1 MRFDAAQALTAD
13 EQAQA
18 RQNIGAMAA
27 SAIGDP
33 ETDFVP
39 AFEAALAGA

>member
-1 MRFDAAQALTAD
+1 
-13 EQAQA
+13 
-18 RQNIGAMAA
+18 MAA

>member
-18 RQNIGAMAA
+18 RQNIGTVAA

-39 AFEAALAGA
+39 VFEAALTGA

>member
-1 MRFDAAQALTAD
+1 MRFDAGKALTAD
-13 EQAQA
+13 EQAQP
-18 RQNIGAMAA
+18 RQNIGAVAA

-39 AFEAALAGA
+39 AFEAALTGA